1 MTLEQT
7 ILLNENIQKIESEL
21 AEANRLLAELSVEEK
36 EDCNNPQ
43 ASYINGLIE
52 AYEKSLSLFYTML

>member
-21 AEANRLLAELSVEEK
+21 AKANRLLAELSVEEK
-36 EDCNNPQ
+36 EDCNNSQ